1 MRIYKLKE
9 RQREKI
15 TFPCFEKYTIGERTK
30 PIVTK
35 Q

>member
-1 MRIYKLKE
+1 MRIYKQKE
-9 RQREKI
+9 REKI
-15 TFPCFEKYTIGERTK
+15 TFPCFEKYTVGERTK